1 MSFWGTHMFG
11 KTFLATAMAVAL
23 TIAAPSFAAELQL
36 EPGYQVQPKITYRSP
51 LGTTLGLTGGAYSG
65 VGGLFVSTASTAT
78 TGLGFIC
85 TGALLSSNVV
95 ITAGHCLSDYDEQ
108 GNYDPVTEILFA
120 TPSLGEASTGYLATS
135 WQQAAAYDG
144 DPTHGGDF
152 GLFRLGE
159 AITGVDTYSI
169 YAGDPLDAFTRV
181 GTGTI
186 GGPEGTDTGPVADDF
201 AQRAGRNMYEYFGDL
216 VEGWS
221 ENILLSDF
229 DDGTDRHDVFGRLG
243 LDSQTGIFGESNS
256 SPGDSGGPEFI
267 NGQIVAVTSFG
278 ITGDAFRK
286 LGRCGGPLS
295 IDPYGDGGTTGADA
309 NAAGCTNSSVGEM
322 SGDTWLLPYKDYID
336 AYVRDNA
343 LPEPATWAQ
352 MIAGLSLLGAALR
365 RSRRRALAVA

>member
-1 MSFWGTHMFG
+1 M
-11 KTFLATAMAVAL
+11 LAAAMAVAL
-23 TIAAPSFAAELQL
+23 TIVAPSFAAELQL
-36 EPGYQVQPKITYRSP
+36 EPGYQVQQKITYRSP
-51 LGTTLGLTGGAYSG
+51 LGTTLGQTGGSYSG

-108 GNYDPVTEILFA
+108 GNYDPVTKVLFA
-120 TPSLGEASTGYLATS
+120 TPSLGEASVGYLATS

-159 AITGVDTYSI
+159 AVTGADTYSI
-169 YAGDPLDAFTRV
+169 YEGNPLDAFTRV

-186 GGPEGTDTGPVADDF
+186 GGPEGTDTGPVPDDF

-229 DDGTDRHDVFGRLG
+229 DDGTAAHDVFGRLG

-267 NGQIVAVTSFG
+267 NGQIVGGDLVRDYRRRFPQARPLRRPAQHRSLWRWRHHGRGGECGRLHQFVGRRDVGRHLAATLQG
-278 ITGDAFRK
+278 LYRRLCEGQCLARTGDM
-286 LGRCGGPLS
+286 
-295 IDPYGDGGTTGADA
+295 GTD
-309 NAAGCTNSSVGEM
+309 
-322 SGDTWLLPYKDYID
+322 DD
-336 AYVRDNA
+336 
-343 LPEPATWAQ
+343 
-352 MIAGLSLLGAALR
+352 
-365 RSRRRALAVA
+365 RSRSARRRAAPLAPRCSRDRLITRTA